1 MATTRSG
8 SGLIVRNPRI
18 HGGEPIIRGTRV
30 PVRSVVLSMEDDY
43 PGDLQALAQAY
54 GVSVEAVEAALAYY
68 RAHKDEIDRFIE
80 KRERAAY
87 GR

>member
-1 MATTRSG
+1 
-8 SGLIVRNPRI
+8 
-18 HGGEPIIRGTRV
+18 
-30 PVRSVVLSMEDDY
+30 MEDDY